1 MVSAC
6 LPCIRPIFPKILPSF
21 FSPKKDSRRDIN
33 VGMEGSRQS
42 DGTPLKK
49 LGLGVARG
57 GEFQRLSDREGRG
70 EEGGQGGGRGGR
82 GGRRR
87 EEGRVKVSNV

>member
-1 MVSAC
+1 
-6 LPCIRPIFPKILPSF
+6 
-21 FSPKKDSRRDIN
+21 
-33 VGMEGSRQS
+33 MEGSRQS

-70 EEGGQGGGRGGR
+70 EEGGEGGGGR
-82 GGRRR
+82 R
-87 EEGRVKVSNV
+87 EGLRSVRYKRIG

>member
-1 MVSAC
+1 
-6 LPCIRPIFPKILPSF
+6 
-21 FSPKKDSRRDIN
+21 
-33 VGMEGSRQS
+33 MEGSRQS

-70 EEGGQGGGRGGR
+70 EEGGEGGGGRAGRREGREEGGEGGEGG
-82 GGRRR
+82 GGRR
-87 EEGRVKVSNV
+87 EGLRSVMYKRIG